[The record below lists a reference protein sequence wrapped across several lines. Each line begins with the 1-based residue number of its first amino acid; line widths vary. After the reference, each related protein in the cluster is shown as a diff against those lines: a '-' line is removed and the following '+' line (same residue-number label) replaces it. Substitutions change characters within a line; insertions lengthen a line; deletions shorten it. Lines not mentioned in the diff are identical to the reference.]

1 MFWLWLALAYLAGA
15 IPWSVWLGRWFF
27 HVDPRLQGD
36 GNPGTAN
43 AFRAA
48 GWRLGVSVLVLDF
61 FKAFIPVALAY
72 WIVRFPGSELFWIA
86 LMPSIGHAYSIFLR
100 FRGGRA
106 LVVLFGVWSGLTLYI
121 VPIIMGITAF
131 GSSIVFKHDEARTL
145 SIPVVL
151 IAFLLV
157 THAPTWMI
165 LLGSAQLLIFV
176 LKIGAY
182 YVQTS
187 AQKRMQSS

>member
-1 MFWLWLALAYLAGA
+1 MFLLWLALAYLAGA
-15 IPWSVWLGRWFF
+15 IPWSVWLGQWIF

-72 WIVRFPGSELFWIA
+72 WIARFPGSELFWIA

-106 LVVLFGVWSGLTLYI
+106 LVVLFGVWSGLTLYL
-121 VPIIMGITAF
+121 VPSIMGIAAV
-131 GSSIVFKHDEARTL
+131 G
-145 SIPVVL
+145 
-151 IAFLLV
+151 
-157 THAPTWMI
+157 
-165 LLGSAQLLIFV
+165 G
-176 LKIGAY
+176 
-182 YVQTS
+182 
-187 AQKRMQSS
+187 